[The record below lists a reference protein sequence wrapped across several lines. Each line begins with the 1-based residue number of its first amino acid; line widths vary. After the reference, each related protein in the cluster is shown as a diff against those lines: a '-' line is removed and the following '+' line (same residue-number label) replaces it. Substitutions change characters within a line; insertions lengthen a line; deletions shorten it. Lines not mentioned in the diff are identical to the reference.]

1 MSLVLDLSGLER
13 TIGWEQQF
21 DLLGD
26 PPAPASSDGVTFGRL
41 RVRGKALWTGDT
53 VLVEAEVSGPVEM
66 QCSRCLASYQT
77 RLSGSFQ
84 RGFQPAEGPRE
95 AQRRERRR
103 GRPSRDVA
111 RHHRTAADPASTPED
126 GPEPP
131 VSFAGDEVD
140 LSLPAWET
148 LMLELPMQPVCKPA
162 CRGLCPVCGVDRN
175 QHDCGCRVD
184 EVDPRLQALKGLL
197 EAKERSD

>member
-13 TIGWEQQF
+13 TIGWEQEF

-26 PPAPASSDGVTFGRL
+26 PPGAASIDGVALGPL

-53 VLVEAEVSGPVEM
+53 VLVEAEVSGLVEM
-66 QCSRCLASYQT
+66 QCSRCLASYRT
-77 RLSGSFQ
+77 RLSGSF
-84 RGFQPAEGPRE
+84 RREFQPAEGPRE

-103 GRPSRDVA
+103 GRPQRDIVT
-111 RHHRTAADPASTPED
+111 HRQTAPDPVSALED
-126 GPEPP
+126 EPEPP

-175 QHDCGCRVD
+175 QHDCGCRVE